1 MGLKC
6 KSPRF
11 PLDTHHPGM
20 AEQVRMNQLL
30 QNALNVIRDD
40 VHENSKAHGFHDFNE
55 SDGQFITRSLMLM
68 NTETSELFE
77 AYRNHT
83 LGLPCDKSSKMVQP
97 LTNEEE
103 EIADLIIRALD
114 YCGRRKIDAGR
125 AVAIKHE
132 YNTRREFRHG
142 GKAA

>member
-1 MGLKC
+1 MFQT
-6 KSPRF
+6 F
-11 PLDTHHPGM
+11 PLDTHLPGM
-20 AEQVRMNQLL
+20 AKQERMNQLI

-40 VHENSKAHGFHDFNE
+40 VHENAKAHGFHDFNE

-68 NTETSELFE
+68 NTEASELFE
-77 AYRNHT
+77 AYRNNVLT
-83 LGLPCDKSSKMVQP
+83 EPCDKSSKMTAP

-114 YCGRRKIDAGR
+114 YCGRRNIDAGR

>member
-1 MGLKC
+1 MG
-6 KSPRF
+6 
-11 PLDTHHPGM
+11 
-20 AEQVRMNQLL
+20 RMMNPLL
-30 QNALNVIRDD
+30 QNALNLIRDE
-40 VHENSKAHGFHDFNE
+40 VHENAKTHGFHDFSENE
-55 SDGQFITRSLMLM
+55 GQFVTKAMMLI

-77 AYRNHT
+77 AHRNHILT
-83 LGLPCDKSSKMVQP
+83 EPCDKSPKMHEP

-125 AVAIKHE
+125 AVAIKHD